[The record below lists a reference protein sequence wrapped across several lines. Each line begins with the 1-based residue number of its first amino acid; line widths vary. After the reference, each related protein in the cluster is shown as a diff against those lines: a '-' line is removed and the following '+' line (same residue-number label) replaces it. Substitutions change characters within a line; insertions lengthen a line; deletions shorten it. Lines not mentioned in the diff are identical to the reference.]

1 MKGYLNKRGESIKCF
16 KNNMPSKEWVNSF
29 VKRNSTLLSHRMCQN
44 INPSRASV
52 SPAMVESFFSHY
64 AQSIEGVPPEN
75 LLNFDETNLS
85 DDPRRKKVFMK
96 KGTKYP
102 ERIMSHS
109 KSAVSIMY
117 AGCEMEHYCHLMYAT
132 KLHIF
137 TNHG

>member
-1 MKGYLNKRGESIKCF
+1 
-16 KNNMPSKEWVNSF
+16 MPSKEWVNSF
-29 VKRNSTLLSHRMCQN
+29 VKRNSTLLSHLVCQN
-44 INPSRASV
+44 ISPSRASV

-64 AQSIEGVPPEN
+64 AQSIDGVPPEN

-85 DDPRRKKVFMK
+85 DDPGRKKVFMK

-117 AGCEMEHYCHLMYAT
+117 AGCADGIIAT
-132 KLHIF
+132 LSMLQSCTYLRIMNDRWSPKCSIQ
-137 TNHG
+137 